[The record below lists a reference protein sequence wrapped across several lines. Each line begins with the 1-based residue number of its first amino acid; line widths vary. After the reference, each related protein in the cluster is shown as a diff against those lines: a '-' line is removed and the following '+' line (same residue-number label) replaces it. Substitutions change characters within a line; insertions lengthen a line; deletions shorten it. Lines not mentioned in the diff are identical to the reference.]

1 MSSEHEPVILDL
13 APPPR
18 EQVGPFL
25 LLGLEKDADPDQVEA
40 SWAKRLI
47 WARKKQFRLA
57 LEDVN
62 WARETINHPDQR
74 VRADAVSLNADT
86 AEGTL
91 RKLGKYY
98 GAEEGCAPGWRPI
111 DHEQTNDEGFSV
123 GEIPDP
129 AEVRAALTAP
139 PLPTALAAAVR
150 LLDSFVEAPLD
161 PWTLK
166 LTPDLHLDRTA

>member
-1 MSSEHEPVILDL
+1 MSGEHEPVVLDL

-25 LLGLEKDADPDQVEA
+25 LLGLEKDAGPDEVEA
-40 SWAKRLI
+40 NWAKRLI

-62 WARETINHPDQR
+62 WAREIINQPDHR

-86 AEGTL
+86 VDGML
-91 RKLGKYY
+91 RGLAKRY
-98 GAEEGCAPGWRPI
+98 ATEENCPIGWRAI
-111 DHEQTNDEGFSV
+111 DMEKTRDEGFSI
-123 GEIPDP
+123 GTIPDP
-129 AEVRAALTAP
+129 AEVRATFSSP
-139 PLPTALAAAVR
+139 QLPTGLPCASR
-150 LLDSFVEAPLD
+150 LLESYVEAPLD

-166 LTPDLHLDRTA
+166 LTPDL

>member
-1 MSSEHEPVILDL
+1 MSSEHEPVVLDL

-25 LLGLEKDADPDQVEA
+25 LLGLEKDAGPEEVEA
-40 SWAKRLI
+40 NWAKRLI

-62 WARETINHPDQR
+62 WAREIINQPDHR

-86 AEGTL
+86 VDGTL
-91 RKLGKYY
+91 RNLAKRY
-98 GAEEGCAPGWRPI
+98 GAEENCPVGWQSVDVEKTR
-111 DHEQTNDEGFSV
+111 DENFSI
-123 GEIPDP
+123 GAIPDP
-129 AEVRAALTAP
+129 AEVRATFTSPQMAP
-139 PLPTALAAAVR
+139 GLPAADR
-150 LLDSFVEAPLD
+150 LLESYVEAPLD

-166 LTPDLHLDRTA
+166 LTPDP